1 MLVTTLPLG
10 VNSIG
15 AFFGGDA
22 DFGASTSSTPARV
35 TMSPATTVLSI
46 GSSDDPST
54 RGQPI
59 TFTASVF
66 PATGSGVT
74 GTVTF
79 SYNGTVIG
87 TADVS
92 NGQAT
97 LTTASLPIGTGSV
110 TATYGGDATF
120 GGSAATSPWS
130 QEVDPGAS

>member
-1 MLVTTLPLG
+1 M
-10 VNSIG
+10 
-15 AFFGGDA
+15 
-22 DFGASTSSTPARV
+22 
-35 TMSPATTVLSI
+35 
-46 GSSDDPST
+46 
-54 RGQPI
+54 
-59 TFTASVF
+59 F
-66 PATGSGVT
+66 PATGSGET

-120 GGSAATSPWS
+120 AGSATTSPWS